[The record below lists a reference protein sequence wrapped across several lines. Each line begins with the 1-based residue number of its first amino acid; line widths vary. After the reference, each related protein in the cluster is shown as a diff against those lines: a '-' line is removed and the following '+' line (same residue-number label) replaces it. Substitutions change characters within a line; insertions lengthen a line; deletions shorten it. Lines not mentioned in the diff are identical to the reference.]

1 MKLKNLLSNKNVV
14 TILGAIMIVVVLYIF
29 YNWRVNKAINP
40 IKVPYAVVTIG
51 PRTEIKSDMIDYL
64 EIQESSLKGNV
75 LTNVNNA
82 KAANP
87 ILGMY
92 TNVNVTIP
100 AGSLFYKEQL
110 VRPDELIDS
119 FLIQIEDDQV
129 AYNFKVDV
137 SSTYGNSVFPGH
149 YIDVYFKG
157 VDNGKIIYGKLV
169 SNVKVLAVKDSSGN
183 HVFENMTENRKPS
196 IIIFGVTEE
205 MSKLLRATEYMK
217 DAELIIVP
225 TNMSYKIEGK
235 IEGENINPE
244 DVRPEYSDVEIKAF
258 IEDRIG

>member
-14 TILGAIMIVVVLYIF
+14 TILGVILIVVVLYVF

-51 PRTEIKSDMIDYL
+51 PRTEITSDMIDYL

-75 LTNVNNA
+75 LTNVNNG

-110 VRPDELIDS
+110 VKFEELADS
-119 FLIQIEDDQV
+119 FLMKIDDGMI
-129 AYNFKVDV
+129 AYNLNVDID
-137 SSTYGNSVFPGH
+137 STYGNSIYPDH
-149 YIDVYFKG
+149 YIDIYFKG
-157 VDNGKIIYGKLV
+157 VENGKIVFGKLV
-169 SNVKVLAVKDSSGN
+169 SNVKVLAVKDSDGN
-183 HVFENMTENRKPS
+183 HVFENTTENRKPS
-196 IIIFGVTEE
+196 IAIIAVTEE
-205 MSKLLRATEYMK
+205 MSKLLRAAEYIR
-217 DAELIIVP
+217 DSELVIVP
-225 TNMSYKIEGK
+225 TNVSYRIDEGK
-235 IEGENINPE
+235 MSADE
-244 DVRPEYSDVEIKAF
+244 VVTEYSDSEIKAF
-258 IEDRIG
+258 IEDKIA